1 MARMHSRR
9 KGKSG
14 SNKPEENKNQSWQR
28 YSAKEVENLVVKIA
42 KTDKKPSQIGMILR
56 DSYGIPDVKTV
67 TSKKIVQILTEN
79 KVKQDLPENLTYL
92 IKKYIEVAEHFE
104 KNKQDMTAKRGL
116 QLTESKINRIV
127 KYYKATKKLPKEW
140 KFERDKAKLLIS

>member
-14 SNKPEENKNQSWQR
+14 SKRPEENKKQTWQR
-28 YSAKEVENLVVKIA
+28 YSAKEVESLVVKVA

-56 DSYGIPDVKTV
+56 DSYGIPDVKTI
-67 TSKKIVQILTEN
+67 TSKKISQILSEN
-79 KVKQDLPENLTYL
+79 KVKQELPENLIYL
-92 IKKYIEVAEHFE
+92 IKKYIKVAEHFE
-104 KNKQDMTAKRGL
+104 ANKQDMTAKRGL

-127 KYYKATKKLPKEW
+127 KYYKANKKIPKEW
-140 KFERDKAKLLIS
+140 KFDREKAKLLTS